1 MSLRQGDVS
10 MNLSKVLQGIDYRV
24 LQGSIDVE
32 VKGLQY
38 NSKKVNQGD
47 LFFCIRGFSTD
58 GHQYAEAAQKAGA
71 KVIIAE
77 KEVDAEVGVTVVL
90 VEDSRKALALCAANY
105 YGNPADKLKLIGITG
120 TNGKTTS
127 TYMIKAILEEAGYKV
142 GLIGTISNYIGNEKL
157 PAERTTPESLELQQ
171 LFAEMVAKKVD
182 YCVMEVSSHSLE
194 LHRVHGLTFKYGIFS
209 NLTQD
214 HLDFHKTF
222 ENYYKAK
229 LKLFMNSENSVIN
242 TDDPYGDKIYEDAKN
257 NKITYSI
264 DKDSDYRAKAIN
276 LHSRGAEYNLCYKGT
291 EEEINIFI
299 PGKYNIYNSLCAATV
314 CLEEGIALDAVKRGL
329 EKVQVPGRCELVGK
343 EYNLDFDIIVD
354 YAHSPDG
361 LINILNTAREFT
373 KNRLISVFG
382 CGGNRDKTKRPIMGE
397 IGSRLSDI
405 AIITSDN
412 PRDEE
417 PMDIITDI
425 LQGISKDNYIVV
437 ENRKEAI
444 SKAIEIAEPGDVI
457 VVAGKGHED
466 YQIFKNMQI
475 IHFDEREVIKEIL
488 DNRQSQR

>member
-1 MSLRQGDVS
+1 MSLRQGDVW
-10 MNLSKVLQGIDYRV
+10 MKLSKILQGIDYRV
-24 LQGSIDVE
+24 IQGSIDVDINS
-32 VKGLQY
+32 LQY
-38 NSKKVNQGD
+38 NSKKVSQGD
-47 LFFCIRGFSTD
+47 LFFCIRGFATD
-58 GHQYAEAAQKAGA
+58 GHQYAEAAQNSGA
-71 KVIIAE
+71 KVIVVEEEIKAE
-77 KEVDAEVGVTVVL
+77 DGVTVVL

-105 YGNPADKLKLIGITG
+105 YDNPAKKLKLIGITG

-127 TYMIKAILEEAGYKV
+127 TYMLKSILEEAGYKV
-142 GLIGTISNYIGNEKL
+142 GLIGTISNYIGNERL
-157 PAERTTPESLELQQ
+157 AAERTTPESLELHQ
-171 LFAEMVAKKVD
+171 LFAEMVDKNVD

-194 LHRVHGLTFKYGIFS
+194 LHRVYGLTFKYGIFS

-229 LKLFMNSENSVIN
+229 LKLFMYSENSVIN
-242 TDDPYGDKIYEDAKN
+242 GDDPYGCQVYNDVN
-257 NKITYSI
+257 NIKFTYGI
-264 DKDSDYRAKAIN
+264 DKESDYRAKDII
-276 LHSRGAEYNLCYKGT
+276 LHSRGAKYNLCHNGK
-291 EEEINIFI
+291 EEEISIFI

-314 CLEEGIALDAVKRGL
+314 CLEEGISVDAVKRGL

-382 CGGNRDKTKRPIMGE
+382 CGGNRDRTKRPIMGE

-425 LQGISKDNYIVV
+425 LQGINKDNYIVV

-444 SKAIEIAEPGDVI
+444 KKAIDIAEPGDV
-457 VVAGKGHED
+457 VVIAGKGHED
-466 YQIFKNMQI
+466 YQIFKNKKV
-475 IHFDEREVIKEIL
+475 IHFDEREIVKEIL
-488 DNRQSQR
+488 DNR

>member
-1 MSLRQGDVS
+1 MK
-10 MNLSKVLQGIDYRV
+10 LSKILQGMDYRV
-24 LQGSIDVE
+24 IQGSIDVD
-32 VKGLQY
+32 VNSLQY
-38 NSKKVNQGD
+38 NSKKVSEGD
-47 LFFCIRGFSTD
+47 VFFCIKGYSTD
-58 GHQYAEAAQKAGA
+58 GHQYAENAQKSGA

-77 KEVDAEVGVTVVL
+77 KEVKGATDVTVVL

-142 GLIGTISNYIGNEKL
+142 GLIGTIANYIGNEKL
-157 PAERTTPESLELQQ
+157 ATERTTPESLELQQ
-171 LFAEMVAKKVD
+171 LFAEMVDKKVD

-194 LHRVHGLTFKYGIFS
+194 LCRVYGLNFKYGMFS

-229 LKLFMNSENSVIN
+229 LKLFMISENSVIN
-242 TDDPYGDKIYEDAKN
+242 IDDPYGEQIYKDVNKN
-257 NKITYSI
+257 KFTYSI
-264 DKDSDYRAKAIN
+264 DKESDYRAKDIV
-276 LHSRGAEYNLCYKGT
+276 LHSRGAKYNLCYKGGQ
-291 EEEINIFI
+291 EEISIFI
-299 PGKYNIYNSLCAATV
+299 PGKYNIYNSLCAAAA
-314 CLEEGIALDAVKRGL
+314 CIEEGISIDAVKRGL

-343 EYNLDFDIIVD
+343 EYNLDFDIIID

-382 CGGNRDKTKRPIMGE
+382 CGGNRDRTKRPIMGE

-417 PMDIITDI
+417 PMDIIADI
-425 LQGISKDNYIVV
+425 LEGITKDNYIVV

-444 SKAIEIAEPGDVI
+444 KKAIDIAEPGDVI
-457 VVAGKGHED
+457 VIAGKGHED
-466 YQIFKNMQI
+466 YQIFKNKQI
-475 IHFDEREVIKEIL
+475 IHFDEREVVKEIL
-488 DNRQSQR
+488 DNR

>member
-1 MSLRQGDVS
+1 MSLRQGDVW
-10 MNLSKVLQGIDYRV
+10 MKLLEILQGIDYR
-24 LQGSIDVE
+24 LIQGSTDVDI
-32 VKGLQY
+32 KSLQY
-38 NSKKVNQGD
+38 NSKKVSDGD
-47 LFFCIRGFSTD
+47 LFFCIKGFSTD
-58 GHQYAEAAQKAGA
+58 GHKYAEAAQKNGA

-77 KEVDAEVGVTVVL
+77 KEIWAGDEVTVVL
-90 VEDSRKALALCAANY
+90 VEDSRKALAICAANY
-105 YGNPADKLKLIGITG
+105 YNKPADKLKLIGITG
-120 TNGKTTS
+120 TNGKTTT

-142 GLIGTISNYIGNEKL
+142 GLIGTISNYIGDEKL
-157 PAERTTPESLELQQ
+157 AAERTTPESLELQK
-171 LFAEMVAKKVD
+171 LFADMVDKKVD
-182 YCVMEVSSHSLE
+182 YCIMEVSSHSLE
-194 LHRVHGLTFKYGIFS
+194 LHRVYGLSFKYGIFS

-229 LKLFMNSENSVIN
+229 LELFAYSEKSIIN
-242 TDDPYGDKIYEDAKN
+242 VDDTYGSKIYGDVKN
-257 NKITYSI
+257 VKLTYGI
-264 DKDSDYRAKAIN
+264 DKESDYRAKDIY
-276 LHSRGAEYNLCYKGT
+276 LHSRGAKYNLCYNDK
-291 EEEINIFI
+291 EEEISIFI
-299 PGKYNIYNSLCAATV
+299 PGKYNIYNSLSAAAV
-314 CLEEGIALDAVKRGL
+314 CLSEGIDLDAVKKGL

-382 CGGNRDKTKRPIMGE
+382 CGGNRDKSKRPIMGE

-405 AIITSDN
+405 AVITSDN

-417 PMDIITDI
+417 PMDIIADL
-425 LQGISKDNYIVV
+425 LQGITKDNYIVV

-444 SKAIEIAEPGDVI
+444 KKAIEIARPGDVI

-466 YQIFKNMQI
+466 YQIFKNNKV
-475 IHFDEREVIKEIL
+475 IHFDEREIIKEIL
-488 DNRQSQR
+488 DQR

>member
-1 MSLRQGDVS
+1 MSLRQGDVW
-10 MNLSKVLQGIDYRV
+10 MKLSKVLQGIDYRIIH
-24 LQGSIDVE
+24 GSIDVDI
-32 VKGLQY
+32 KSLQY
-38 NSKKVNQGD
+38 NSKKVNEGD
-47 LFFCIRGFSTD
+47 VFFCIRGFSTD
-58 GHQYAEAAQKAGA
+58 GHQYAEAAQKSGA

-77 KEVDAEVGVTVVL
+77 KEISAQEGVTVVL
-90 VEDSRKALALCAANY
+90 VEDSRKALALSAANY
-105 YGNPADKLKLIGITG
+105 YNHPADKLKLIGITG

-127 TYMIKAILEEAGYKV
+127 TYMIKSILEEAGYKV
-142 GLIGTISNYIGNEKL
+142 GLIGTIANFIGDEKL
-157 PAERTTPESLELQQ
+157 AAERTTPESLELHQ
-171 LFAEMVAKKVD
+171 LFAEMVDKKVD
-182 YCVMEVSSHSLE
+182 YCVMEVSSHSLD
-194 LHRVHGLTFKYGIFS
+194 LHRVYGLTFKYGIFS

-222 ENYYKAK
+222 ENYYNAK
-229 LKLFMNSENSVIN
+229 LKLFKYSENSVIN
-242 TDDPYGDKIYEDAKN
+242 VDDPYG
-257 NKITYSI
+257 NKICEDVKNQKYTYSI
-264 DKDSDYRAKAIN
+264 DKESNYRAKDIE
-276 LHSRGAEYNLCYKGT
+276 LHSRGAKYNLCYNGGV
-291 EEEINIFI
+291 EEISIFI
-299 PGKYNIYNSLCAATV
+299 PGKYNIYNSLSAAVV
-314 CLEEGIALDAVKRGL
+314 CLEEGVTIDAVKRGL

-417 PMDIITDI
+417 PMDIIKDI
-425 LQGISKDNYIVV
+425 LQGITKDNYIVV

-444 SKAIEIAEPGDVI
+444 KKAIEIAEAGDVI

-466 YQIFKNMQI
+466 YQIFKNKQV

-488 DNRQSQR
+488 DNR